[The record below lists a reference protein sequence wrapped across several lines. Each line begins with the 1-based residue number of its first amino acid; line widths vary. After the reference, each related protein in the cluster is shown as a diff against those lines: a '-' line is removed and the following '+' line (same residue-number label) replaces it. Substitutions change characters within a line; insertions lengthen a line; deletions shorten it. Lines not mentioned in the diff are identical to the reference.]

1 MQHEVYRHTKIPIT
15 VLREFLCSAYNL
27 VLASS
32 TWVIK
37 YTCDP
42 HALVAVMQKVHLWST
57 LEAICHCLSLA
68 LFVKA
73 DHVSVQLFTSAVFL
87 LSRQVIREHRHQLP

>member
-32 TWVIK
+32 TFQIHLRSS
-37 YTCDP
+37 CAGGR
-42 HALVAVMQKVHLWST
+42 HAESSSVEHSGG
-57 LEAICHCLSLA
+57 HLSLFESS
-68 LFVKA
+68 FV
-73 DHVSVQLFTSAVFL
+73 
-87 LSRQVIREHRHQLP
+87 R

>member
-1 MQHEVYRHTKIPIT
+1 MQSEVYKHAKASVTA
-15 VLREFLCSAYNL
+15 LREFLCSAYKL
-27 VLASS
+27 IEFSS

-42 HALVAVMQKVHLWST
+42 DAMVAVMQKVHLWST
-57 LEAICHCLSLA
+57 LEAICHCSSLA
-68 LFVKA
+68 LFIKA

-87 LSRQVIREHRHQLP
+87 LSGQVIREHKHQFP